1 MESNMPGI
9 HEGTQSDKDEGREVK
24 RGSGGRDEAGGCEQG
39 ERETVRES
47 EKAGCIEIGGG

>member
-24 RGSGGRDEAGGCEQG
+24 KGSRGRVEPGGCEQERDCTR
-39 ERETVRES
+39 ERER
-47 EKAGCIEIGGG
+47 AGHIEIVGG